1 MTYRIA
7 TDVGGTFT
15 DAVLLDEVSGAVKF
29 EKVPTTSRDFS
40 QGTMNATDGFKVLL
54 GEATFFVH
62 GTTVAINILIEEKG
76 AKTGLI
82 TTWGFRDIAEIGR
95 SNRPNMYDPLYQKP
109 KPFIERFLRLEVDER
124 VSYDGRIIKPL
135 NEMHVNEALKKL
147 KENNAQSVA
156 VCLFNSYANPFHEI
170 RIGQILKESFP
181 EASVSLSHLITR
193 EYREYERTS
202 TTILNAYVMPIVERY
217 LRNMEQRLIRRG
229 FTHDLLIMQS
239 NGGMMTSTTAMQQPV
254 NMVESGPASGAIG
267 AAVLGKRIGYLNLI
281 SYDMGGTTA
290 KTALIENGAPR
301 TTTEY
306 KIKGHPLRIPII
318 DLLEV
323 GAGGGSIAWIDS
335 AGGLHV
341 GPKSA
346 GAEPGPACYGIG
358 GVEPTVTDANLLLG
372 RLNPKYFL
380 GGRMKI
386 YPNLAKAAVQKIAE
400 FYKMDLTDAAHG
412 IIKIVNANMAEL
424 LRAMT
429 IRRGYDPRDF
439 VAVAFGGAGPGHIDA
454 LAQELKIS
462 KIVIPPVPGNFSAWG
477 MLMTDLRHDF
487 IQTFVKP
494 ISEAETGQL
503 NEMYLALEKRGT
515 EVLKHEGVS
524 ESNIQ
529 LVRAI
534 DIRYLGQEHTL
545 TVPIRG
551 GIITEDEKELVC
563 KSFDE
568 LHERTYH
575 HSAPQEPKEIVNL
588 RLVAIGVVKKP
599 FLRKIKSGQEE
610 PPIDAIKEKRAVY
623 FEEEG
628 FVDCPIYERERLL
641 SGNLVN
647 GPAVIEEP
655 TSTTLIHPT
664 QKLTVDLYGNLII
677 SLEGD

>member
-1 MTYRIA
+1 MTYKIA

-15 DAVLLDEVSGAVKF
+15 DAVLLDETSGAVKF
-29 EKVPTTSRDFS
+29 EKTPTTPTDFS
-40 QGTMNATDGFKVLL
+40 EGTMNATDRFGVSLS
-54 GEATFFVH
+54 EATFFVH

-82 TTWGFRDIAEIGR
+82 ATRGFRDIAEIGR
-95 SNRPNMYDPLYQKP
+95 SNRPNMYDPLYRKP
-109 KPFIERFLRLEVDER
+109 KPFVERFLRLEVDER

-135 NEMHVNEALKKL
+135 NETHVNEAIKKFE
-147 KENNAQSVA
+147 ENEVQSVA
-156 VCLFNSYANPFHEI
+156 VCLFNSYATPIHEI
-170 RIGQILKESFP
+170 RIGQILRESFP
-181 EASVSLSHLITR
+181 KASVSLSHLITR

-217 LRNMEQRLIRRG
+217 LRNMEQRLIGRG
-229 FTHDLLIMQS
+229 FTYDFLIMQS

-254 NMVESGPASGAIG
+254 SMVESGPASGAIG
-267 AAVLGKRIGYLNLI
+267 AAVLGKSIGYLNLI

-290 KTALIENGAPR
+290 KTALIETGAPR
-301 TTTEY
+301 TTMEY

-318 DLLEV
+318 DMLEV
-323 GAGGGSIAWIDS
+323 GAGGGNMAWIDS

-386 YPNLAKAAVQKIAE
+386 YPDLAKAAVRKIAE
-400 FYKMDLTDAAHG
+400 FYRMDVIDAAHG

-439 VAVAFGGAGPGHIDA
+439 VAVGFGGAGPGHIAA

-462 KIVIPPVPGNFSAWG
+462 KMVIPPVPGNFSAWG
-477 MLMTDLRHDF
+477 MLMTDLRNDF

-494 ISEAETGQL
+494 ISETETQQL
-503 NEMYLALEKRGT
+503 NEMYSGLEKRGA

-524 ESNIQ
+524 ESSTQ

-545 TVPIRG
+545 TVPIRVG
-551 GIITEDEKELVC
+551 TITEDEKELVC

-568 LHERTYH
+568 LHERTYR

-628 FVDCPIYERERLL
+628 FLDCPIYERERLL
-641 SGNLVN
+641 SGNFVN

-664 QKLTVDLYGNLII
+664 QKLTVDPYGNLII
-677 SLEGD
+677 RLEGV

>member
-15 DAVLLDEVSGAVKF
+15 DAVLLDEASGDVKF
-29 EKVPTTSRDFS
+29 EKVPTTSSDFS
-40 QGTMNATDGFKVLL
+40 QGTMNAVDGFEVSL

-82 TTWGFRDIAEIGR
+82 TTRGFRDVAEIGR

-109 KPFIERFLRLEVDER
+109 KPLIERSLRLEVDER
-124 VSYDGRIIKPL
+124 VSYDGGIIKPL
-135 NEMHVNEALKKL
+135 NEIHVNEAIKKF
-147 KENNAQSVA
+147 KENAVQSVA
-156 VCLFNSYANPFHEI
+156 VCLFNSYANPIHEI
-170 RIGQILKESFP
+170 RIGQILKEFFP

-202 TTILNAYVMPIVERY
+202 TTILNSYVMPIVERY
-217 LRNMEQRLIRRG
+217 LRNMEQRLIRRV

-267 AAVLGKRIGYLNLI
+267 AAVLGKSIGYLNLI

-301 TTTEY
+301 TTLEY
-306 KIKGHPLRIPII
+306 KIKGNPLRIPII
-318 DLLEV
+318 DLQEV

-386 YPNLAKAAVQKIAE
+386 YPDLAKVAVQKIAE
-400 FYKMDLTDAAHG
+400 FYQMDLTDAAHG

-439 VAVAFGGAGPGHIDA
+439 VAVGFGGAGPGHIGA
-454 LAQELKIS
+454 LARELKIS
-462 KIVIPPVPGNFSAWG
+462 KMVIPPVPGNFSAWG

-494 ISEAETGQL
+494 ISEAETEQV
-503 NEMYLALEKRGT
+503 NEMYLALEKQGT

-545 TVPIRG
+545 TTPISG

-563 KSFDE
+563 KRFDE
-568 LHERTYH
+568 LHERTYR

-588 RLVAIGVVKKP
+588 RLVAIGAVKKP
-599 FLRKIKSGQEE
+599 FLRKIKTGQEK
-610 PPIDAIKEKRAVY
+610 PPIDAIKEKRPVY

-628 FVDCPIYERERLL
+628 FVDCQICERERLL
-641 SGNLVN
+641 SGNIID